1 MNILLRTRSVAT
13 DLVTSQKYG
22 DVNQYAVLLCS
33 VNLDEHGTSTWPT
46 DSFSSVALR
55 RAVLQAAT

>member
-13 DLVTSQKYG
+13 DLVTSQNF
-22 DVNQYAVLLCS
+22 NQNAVLLCC
-33 VNLDEHGTSTWPT
+33 VNLDEHATSTWPP
-46 DSFSSVALR
+46 DSFSSLVLR